1 MGHYAILAPAY
12 TGHLNPLSVLGRS
25 LMDRGHRVTVIAPPD
40 AQAKATREGLG
51 FRPIAA
57 PEFPPGAWDQWSRGI
72 GELAGLK
79 ASRFV
84 GRWLG
89 LFAKGILRDLPECLA
104 RERFDGVV
112 MDQICFGTEAV
123 CEAMKVPMAVACSAL
138 ALHSEPGIPPSM
150 FPWGYSDGLSGCLRN
165 RLGLF
170 LSYATGWPVTVR
182 LIPYRVA
189 KRLPAMRFSHMNEMP
204 PSLVQ
209 VAQQPREF
217 DLPRRR
223 LPDHVHFTGPWI
235 RAEPKTPSQ
244 RDADKGEG
252 FPWERLDG
260 RPLIYASLGTLQN
273 GVERVFRLIAEACAG
288 FAGFQLVLSL
298 GRRGASLSSEL
309 PGNPVVVDY
318 APQAMLLRRAALV
331 ITHGGLNTTLESLAH
346 GIPPVVLP
354 IANDQPGIGA
364 RVRHLGLGEV
374 VWWNDI
380 SVETIRSAVGKVVA
394 GGGYRDRARAMA
406 ERIGSV
412 NGPVV
417 AAELIE
423 RAFTTRVRIVR

>member
-25 LMDRGHRVTVIAPPD
+25 LKDRGHTVTLIAPLD
-40 AQAKATREGLG
+40 AEAKASREGLR
-51 FRPIAA
+51 FCPIAV

-89 LFAKGILRDLPECLA
+89 VLAKGILRDLPECLA

-123 CEAMKVPMAVACSAL
+123 CEAMRTPMAVACSAL
-138 ALHSEPGIPPSM
+138 ALHSEAAIPPSM
-150 FPWGYSDGLSGCLRN
+150 FPWRYKDTFSGRLRN
-165 RLGLF
+165 RVGLM
-170 LSYATGWPVTVR
+170 LSYSIGWPVTVR
-182 LIPYRVA
+182 LIRYRVA

-217 DLPRRR
+217 DLPRRH
-223 LPDHVHFTGPWI
+223 LPDHFHYTGPWI
-235 RAEPKTPSQ
+235 PAEPKTASE
-244 RDADKGEG
+244 RDVGRGEG
-252 FPWERLDG
+252 FPWDRLDG

-273 GVERVFRLIAEACAG
+273 GVERMFRLIAAACAG
-288 FAGFQLVLSL
+288 FADFQLVLSL
-298 GRRGASLSSEL
+298 GRRGSSLSGEV

-318 APQAMLLRRAALV
+318 APQAALLQRAALV
-331 ITHGGLNTTLESLAH
+331 ITHGGLNTTLESLAR

-354 IANDQPGIGA
+354 IANDQPGVGG

-380 SVETIRSAVGKVVA
+380 SAETIRNAVRTVVE
-394 GGGYRDRARAMA
+394 GGEYRERARAMA
-406 ERIGSV
+406 KRIGSV
-412 NGPVV
+412 DGPVV
-417 AAELIE
+417 AAELID
-423 RAFTTRVRIVR
+423 RAFTTRTRILR